1 MYKIFKK
8 KNMSD
13 KCCTPFIE
21 GEGCNSALQKKASN
35 VASGDFST
43 AVGHGTIASNE
54 GELSAGKYNEPNAG
68 QLFSVGI
75 GTSDSNR
82 KNAMQINSDG
92 SASFLYNGA
101 LVPLAEF
108 IHNVNDGSG
117 NRIKM
122 GIVDGYIKVSY
133 DNGQTWENVIALS
146 ELQGDP
152 GSGLEDVVV
161 VDGGNNGGN
170 PNVTATFDSGILRFV
185 FTNLQGAIQAATSS
199 KIGGIKVG
207 RQVSGKQYPVELDAD
222 SRAYVYVPWSGTGG
236 GNLEPATSTTLGGIK
251 TGFST
256 NNENRV
262 YAVELT
268 EQYKAYVRVPWTSSG
283 EGGGT
288 DGGHFELIFTV
299 TQTDEA
305 PSLPEDQ
312 TVIDD
317 TGTWKHYADD
327 SSITGD
333 YYVWMASRWC
343 PGGDSPDNWE
353 GPWLI
358 SGNTGNAGA
367 DGKGLEF
374 IYRRTTSETTPSQP
388 ASSGTGTVGGVA
400 TVYANTID
408 DWVPQNWTDSPTGI
422 DSTNKYEWMCFRV
435 KTGGFGGEGGTWSA
449 FTSPVLWSAYGK
461 NGTDGDGLEYIF
473 FAGATA
479 PTENPATWNKSTA
492 GENSRTWEERD
503 FIKDGFGSV
512 WLDNP
517 IDLDSPSIPA
527 GTKQWVSIRKKYA
540 DTASNRSNY
549 TSSTNTDDPYWH
561 AYSSPALWS
570 YKAKDGLPGSGIVA
584 DLDNEMVAVPLDD
597 NGDSIAIQQS
607 TNAILYSS
615 GSPISSTVTLVSI
628 IDTDSPVGTYDNT
641 TDFNSGNTPLV
652 TIDGNQVTIAIS
664 DGDVNLANKNLL
676 INLRLTSTA
685 NNSVYGNVTL
695 TLVGIHFGSDGSS
708 YRLGLNCRA
717 IRHSEGVINP
727 QYIEAT
733 CIKTTGLNPG
743 AVYTPAVASI
753 STLNA
758 LVPKTFCFKYEV
770 DDSGTISDLNTA
782 QLATSSIQD
791 NVRIMLYYGD
801 DPTDMT
807 TLVLVDQ
814 ETLYVIS
821 DGITPSARYKSVVF
835 KRSATR
841 PTIPNANT
849 VDVNPVGSDTAD
861 ARGVTNEDY
870 GGTFADP
877 IPYGWS
883 DGIPAYDNSL
893 SATENTL
900 WMTTRLFIESATD
913 SYQTTWTTPQQAS
926 DMNEYD
932 IEFAYAQT
940 NDTFPATPS
949 DGPNSD
955 GVNGNRHGCNPSS
968 GQIWFDPDLD
978 SNEDFSDMVWRAERY
993 TRNGVS
999 EDWVITRIAGEVGR
1013 GISAVTTV
1021 YGISNSASTI
1031 PGDNSWVQNI
1041 TSLNPIAGDW
1051 VWSKMTVTY
1060 TDGSTPDVFYTK
1072 YRQVSDGVNG
1082 QFTALTFRGA
1092 YEDDV
1097 NYYANLDRT
1106 DVVYHRGSSKYYR
1119 ANPLANTNNLGYFS
1133 DIEPSV
1139 TQGWHDYWIEF
1150 GENYDNIA
1158 TGLILAEDANIAN
1171 FLFHNERLESMS
1183 VDGDDRPNLILDG
1196 RNGQLIANDAIIS
1209 GEINAKSGTIGPL
1222 TVGHDSAA
1230 NIDFLKSTY
1239 TGQASGISGTYNLTN
1254 ELQIDGKKFKVSADA
1269 ENTNNSSIYSEG
1281 LLTAGLKQNGGG
1293 FVEINCDQTVTSPY
1307 AGAPHYDCG
1316 LKVNAS
1322 GTVNALEVVGNAF
1335 VDGTLSGRVPIVTD
1349 ISDLPGYKQSPA
1361 SLTYKDSGA
1370 VVWVE
1375 NNNYTINLNSDVLN
1389 YPGFNFRLILRHG
1402 LSTTISTASGINAT
1416 WCPRDYQ
1423 EGIHQDS
1430 TTSSYTINHAGIY
1443 DIIYAGQSTVGST
1456 TYSIFIVVYYHN

>member
-1 MYKIFKK
+1 
-8 KNMSD
+8 MSD

-21 GEGCNSALQKKASN
+21 GEGCSSALQKKASN

-54 GELSAGKYNEPNAG
+54 GELSAGKYNQPNDG

-82 KNAMQINSDG
+82 MNAMQVNANG
-92 SASFLYNGA
+92 TTSFLYNGT
-101 LVPLAEF
+101 LVPLADF
-108 IHNVNDGSG
+108 IHNVNENGG

-122 GIVDGYIKVSY
+122 GVADGYIKVSY
-133 DNGQTWENVIALS
+133 DAGQTWENVIALS
-146 ELQGDP
+146 ELAGEP
-152 GSGLEDVVV
+152 SSGLEQVVV
-161 VDGGNNGGN
+161 IDGGNNGGS
-170 PNVTATFDSGILRFV
+170 PNVTAIFDNGTLTFT
-185 FTNLQGAIQAATSS
+185 FTNLRGAIQAASASS
-199 KIGGIKVG
+199 LGGIKIG
-207 RQVSGKQYPVELDAD
+207 RQTSGKQYPVELDAD
-222 SRAYVYVPWSGTGG
+222 NRAYVYVPWSGTGG
-236 GNLEPATSTTLGGIK
+236 GDLEPATSTTLGGIK

-283 EGGGT
+283 EGGDG
-288 DGGHFELIFTV
+288 GGHFELIFTI
-299 TQTDEA
+299 TQTNVA
-305 PSLPEDQ
+305 PSLPENQ

-343 PGGDSPDNWE
+343 PGGDVPDNWE

-358 SGNTGNAGA
+358 SGNDGNAGA

-374 IYRRTTSETTPSQP
+374 IYRRTTSETAPSQP
-388 ASSGTGTVGGVA
+388 SSSGTGSVNGVP
-400 TVYANTID
+400 TLYNNTID

-449 FTSPVLWSAYGK
+449 FTAPVLWSAYGK
-461 NGTDGDGLEYIF
+461 AGTDGDGLEYIY
-473 FAGATA
+473 FAGASA
-479 PTENPATWNKSTA
+479 PTENPATWNKNTS
-492 GENSRTWEERD
+492 GENSRTWEDRD

-517 IDLDSPSIPA
+517 IDLDNSNIPA

-540 DTASNRSNY
+540 DSASNRSNY
-549 TSSTNTDDPYWH
+549 TNSTNTEDPYWH
-561 AYSSPALWS
+561 AYSNPALWS

-628 IDTDSPVGTYDNT
+628 VDTDSPVGTYDNT

-652 TIDGNQVTIAIS
+652 TINGNQVTIALS

-676 INLRLTSTA
+676 VNLRLTSTA

-708 YRLGLNCRA
+708 YRLGLNCRS

-753 STLNA
+753 GTLNA

-770 DDSGTISDLNTA
+770 DDNGTISDLNTT

-814 ETLYVIS
+814 ETVYVVS
-821 DGITPSARYKSVVF
+821 DGETPSARYKSVVF
-835 KRSATR
+835 KRSATQ

-861 ARGVTNEDY
+861 ARGITNEDY

-913 SYQTTWTTPQQAS
+913 SYQTTWTTPQRAS
-926 DMNEYD
+926 DTNEYD
-932 IEFAYAQT
+932 IEFAYAQP
-940 NDTFPATPS
+940 NDAFPATPS
-949 DGPNSD
+949 DGPLGD

-968 GQIWFDPDLD
+968 GQVWYDPDLD
-978 SNEDFSDMVWRAERY
+978 NTQNFSNMVWRAERY
-993 TRNGVS
+993 TRNGVA

-1041 TSLNPIAGDW
+1041 TSLNPVAGDW

-1060 TDGSTPDVFYTK
+1060 TDSSAPDVFYTK

-1106 DVVYHRGSSKYYR
+1106 DVVYHRGSAKYYR
-1119 ANPLANTNNLGYFS
+1119 ANPLANTNGLGYFS

-1139 TQGWHDYWIEF
+1139 TSGWHDYWIEF
-1150 GENYDNIA
+1150 GQNYDNIA

-1171 FLFHNERLESMS
+1171 FLFHNERLESIS
-1183 VDGDDRPNLILDG
+1183 VDRYNRPNLILDG
-1196 RNGQLIANDAIIS
+1196 ASGQLIANDATIS
-1209 GEINAKSGTIGPL
+1209 GEINAKSGAIGPL
-1222 TVGHDSAA
+1222 TVGHDNAL
-1230 NIDFLKSTY
+1230 NTDYLDSTY
-1239 TGQASGISGTYNLTN
+1239 EGAINDLSGERVTHNTLHIDNKQFIVSSEIEPAPGHTQHSEGTFSVNTTSGGFITIECERTGGTVGTYGITSGLKVQASG
-1254 ELQIDGKKFKVSADA
+1254 VA
-1269 ENTNNSSIYSEG
+1269 
-1281 LLTAGLKQNGGG
+1281 
-1293 FVEINCDQTVTSPY
+1293 
-1307 AGAPHYDCG
+1307 
-1316 LKVNAS
+1316 NAIE
-1322 GTVNALEVVGNAF
+1322 TVGNVF
-1335 VDGTLSGRVPIVTD
+1335 VDGTLSGRLSFITNN
-1349 ISDLPGYKQSPA
+1349 SDFSTHKSSPVGLSYKNSGGIIWNDNG
-1361 SLTYKDSGA
+1361 SL
-1370 VVWVE
+1370 
-1375 NNNYTINLNSDVLN
+1375 TINLDATTIT
-1389 YPGFNFRLILRHG
+1389 YPGFNFRVLTSSPANQTVLN
-1402 LSTTISTASGINAT
+1402 ISTGNSDTLWMPVPNGGGTVN
-1416 WCPRDYQ
+1416 
-1423 EGIHQDS
+1423 GHVGS
-1430 TTSSYTINHAGIY
+1430 TYNIVQSRNYEF
-1443 DIIYAGQSTVGST
+1443 IYAGDETVGSR
-1456 TYSIFIVVYYHN
+1456 TYHVILVVY